1 MRSYQ
6 TGPELGDHDSRKARL
21 INRAVEA
28 LQFDKENCIMIGDRM
43 FDIEGAVEAGVDSIG
58 VTYGFG
64 DRAELV
70 NAGASYIVDSPKE
83 ILSVIGIK

>member
-1 MRSYQ
+1 
-6 TGPELGDHDSRKARL
+6 
-21 INRAVEA
+21 
-28 LQFDKENCIMIGDRM
+28 MIGDRM

-70 NAGASYIVDSPKE
+70 NAGAMYIVDSPKE
-83 ILSVIGIK
+83 ILSVIGIQ